1 MSMFSA
7 YVPMRDGVRLAVDV
21 TLPGDAPGP
30 LPAVIVF
37 TRYWRG
43 VAWQSP
49 PPEGALGFRES
60 EAFAAEGFA
69 YVSVDCRGSGASFGS
84 RRTEYGRDEV
94 LDYGEILAWAAEQPW
109 CDGRLATTGLS
120 YSGNAAELALLAG
133 DPHLK
138 AAAPRFTDFDW
149 YEHILFP
156 GGARNIA
163 FAPQWAGLIE
173 ALDAGDPRPLLEGL
187 PESLPRILGVKP
199 VDGALLGPAL
209 AEHAA
214 NTRFAD
220 LMAAC
225 EFRDD
230 VGGNAPA
237 NPAELVDRLYARH
250 TPTFHWAGWLDA
262 GTAAG
267 ALARFAATD
276 APMRLCI
283 GPWNH
288 GAGMDCDPLA
298 GAPIPASLSRA
309 EQVRMIAAFFREAMA
324 PDPRIAREIRYYT
337 FGETKW
343 RTAPSWPPA
352 GVRMAAWHLAE
363 GHGLTRD
370 APIAEA
376 PSDTYSVDGD
386 AGTGASSRWTTS
398 LGGGPVDYGDRAEA
412 DKRLLVYTSAPLSS
426 EMRIEGTPRI
436 ELWLS
441 CSAPDGLFV
450 AYLEAV
456 APDGRVAYLSE
467 GELRGVHRE
476 APRAFRRADAR
487 PLPVGETVHLEFSLL
502 PLAARLP
509 RGFALRIA
517 LAGADKDSFAP
528 VRTPCWQV
536 HRDAARP
543 SRLWLPVQEK
553 DD

>member
-1 MSMFSA
+1 MSTHVFST

-21 TLPGDAPGP
+21 TLPAAAPGL

-69 YVSVDCRGSGASFGS
+69 YVSVDCRGSGASFGH
-84 RRTEYGRDEV
+84 RDTEYGRDEV
-94 LDYGEILAWAAEQPW
+94 RDYGEILAWAARQRW

-138 AAAPRFTDFDW
+138 AAAPRFADFDW

-163 FAPQWAGLIE
+163 FAPQWAGMIE
-173 ALDAGDPRPLLEGL
+173 ALDAGDPRHLLESLPEGL
-187 PESLPRILGVKP
+187 PPILGVKP
-199 VDGALLGPAL
+199 VDDALLGEAL
-209 AEHAA
+209 AEHTT

-220 LMAAC
+220 VMASC

-230 VGGNAPA
+230 VGDKAPA
-237 NPAELVDRLYARH
+237 SPAELTGQLYAQH
-250 TPTFHWAGWLDA
+250 TPTFHWAGWMDA

-288 GAGMDCDPLA
+288 GALMDCDPLI
-298 GAPIPASLSRA
+298 GPPVPASLPRA
-309 EQVRMIAAFFREAMA
+309 EQVKAIAAFFREA
-324 PDPRIAREIRYYT
+324 IAGEIASEICYYT
-337 FGETKW
+337 FGEAKW
-343 RTAPSWPPA
+343 RTTPSWPPHGA
-352 GVRMAAWHLAE
+352 RMIPWHLAE
-363 GHGLTRD
+363 AHSLMRD
-370 APIAEA
+370 TPTIEA
-376 PSDTYSVDGD
+376 ATDAYRVDSE
-386 AGTGASSRWTTS
+386 AGVGTTSRWTTS
-398 LGGGPVDYGDRAEA
+398 LGGGPVDYGGRAEA
-412 DKRLLVYTSAPLSS
+412 DKRLLAYTGAPLAHDL
-426 EMRIEGTPRI
+426 RLAGTPRA

-441 CSAPDGLFV
+441 CSEPDGLFI

-456 APDGRVAYLSE
+456 APDGRVIYLSE
-467 GELRGVHRE
+467 GELRGLHRA
-476 APRAFRRADAR
+476 APRTFRRADAR
-487 PLPVGETVHLEFSLL
+487 LLPVGEIVHLEFALL

-509 RGFALRIA
+509 RGFALRLA
-517 LAGADKDSFAP
+517 LAGADKDSFAAIS
-528 VRTPCWQV
+528 TPHWQV